1 MAKKIIFIAGTSYS
15 GSTLIDLILSNSS
28 SATSV
33 GEIESI
39 FNPVKIHHLKK
50 IEEIKSDATW
60 GPLLNKGANQLYQ
73 NLHDILDVEI
83 IVDSSKNPAWIRYHI
98 DRLPKDVSYQVVL
111 VFKSLP
117 DLKHSY
123 EKRGRYN
130 WEKIYKRYHN
140 LFFNTISN
148 FERIEYKDIPLRTD
162 KFWALLKRLDFELDD
177 ERLQFWNQTRTNFFG
192 NNNAN
197 IAFSQVQG
205 NDETPKLEYRSGS
218 TPENIAFVKSQLEK
232 DSELKRIVTF
242 LNSEESCLSCPKSVG
257 ILNNFRFRLLL
268 KQLRIIR
275 IKIKSI
281 FGEN

>member
-1 MAKKIIFIAGTSYS
+1 MGKKIIFIAGTSYS
-15 GSTLIDLILSNSS
+15 GSTLIDLILSNSNN
-28 SATSV
+28 AISV

-50 IEEIKSDATW
+50 IKEIKSDAIW
-60 GPLLNKGANQLYQ
+60 GPVLNRGVNQLYQ

-98 DRLPKDVSYQVVL
+98 DRLPKDVSYDVVL

-117 DLKHSY
+117 DLKYSY

-130 WEKIYKRYHN
+130 WVKIYKSYHN
-140 LFFNTISN
+140 LFFNTISK

-177 ERLQFWNQTRTNFFG
+177 ERLQFWNKTRTNFFG

-197 IAFSQVQG
+197 IAFSQAQG

-218 TPENIAFVKSQLEK
+218 TTENVAFVKSQLAK
-232 DSELKRIVTF
+232 DSDLKRIVTF
-242 LNSEESCLSCPKSVG
+242 LSSEESCLSCPKSVG
-257 ILNNFRFRLLL
+257 ILNNYRFKLLL
-268 KQLRIIR
+268 KQLRVIK

-281 FGEN
+281 FVEN

>member
-1 MAKKIIFIAGTSYS
+1 MGKKIIFIAGTSYS

-28 SATSV
+28 NATSV

-60 GPLLNKGANQLYQ
+60 GPVLNKGANQLYQ

-98 DRLPKDVSYQVVL
+98 DRLPKDVSCQVVL

-130 WEKIYKRYHN
+130 WAKIYKRYHN

-162 KFWALLKRLDFELDD
+162 KFWTLLKRLDFELDD

-218 TPENIAFVKSQLEK
+218 TPENVAFVKSQLEK

-242 LNSEESCLSCPKSVG
+242 LNSEESCLNCPKSVG
-257 ILNNFRFRLLL
+257 ILNNSRFRLLV
-268 KQLRIIR
+268 KQLRVIQ

>member
-1 MAKKIIFIAGTSYS
+1 MGKKIIFIAGTSYS

-28 SATSV
+28 NATSV

-50 IEEIKSDATW
+50 IEEIKSDPVW
-60 GPLLNKGANQLYQ
+60 GPVLNKGVSQLYQ
-73 NLHDILDVEI
+73 NLHDILDVET

-98 DRLPKDVSYQVVL
+98 DRLPQDVSYQVIL

-130 WEKIYKRYHN
+130 WAKIYKRYHN
-140 LFFNTISN
+140 LFFNTISD
-148 FERIEYKDIPLRTD
+148 FDRIEYKDIPLRSN
-162 KFWALLKRLDFELDD
+162 KFWALLKRLDIELDE
-177 ERLQFWNQTRTNFFG
+177 ERLEFWNQPRTNFFG

-197 IAFSQVQG
+197 IAFSQAQT

-218 TPENIAFVKSQLEK
+218 TPENIAFVNSQLEK
-232 DSELKRIVTF
+232 DLELKRIVTF
-242 LNSEESCLSCPKSVG
+242 LNSEESCLSCPKSTG
-257 ILNNFRFRLLL
+257 IMNSFRFRLCV
-268 KQLRIIR
+268 KQLRVLR
-275 IKIKSI
+275 IKIKNI

>member
-1 MAKKIIFIAGTSYS
+1 VGKKIIFIAGTSYS

-28 SATSV
+28 NATSV

-60 GPLLNKGANQLYQ
+60 GPVLNKGANQLYQ

-98 DRLPKDVSYQVVL
+98 DRLPKDVSCQVVL

-130 WEKIYKRYHN
+130 WAKIYKRYHN
-140 LFFNTISN
+140 LFFNTISDFN
-148 FERIEYKDIPLRTD
+148 RIEYKDIPLRSN
-162 KFWALLKRLDFELDD
+162 KFWTLLKRLDIDLDE
-177 ERLQFWNQTRTNFFG
+177 ERLEFWNQPRTNFFG

-197 IAFSQVQG
+197 IAFSQAQT

-218 TPENIAFVKSQLEK
+218 TPENIAVVNRQLEK
-232 DSELKRIVTF
+232 DLELKRIATF
-242 LNSEESCLSCPKSVG
+242 LNSEESCLSCPKPTG
-257 ILNNFRFRLLL
+257 IINNFRFRIFL
-268 KQLRIIR
+268 KRLRVIR
-275 IKIKSI
+275 IKMKNI
-281 FGEN
+281 FSEN